1 MHYNNC
7 LNRFVVKSTVV
18 KLLSKHQNNAFRN
31 KNKDCF
37 LFVFKSTAISGNSRK
52 TEERKNQVKT

>member
-1 MHYNNC
+1 M
-7 LNRFVVKSTVV
+7 VKSTVV
-18 KLLSKHQNNAFRN
+18 KLLSKHQINAFRN
-31 KNKDCF
+31 VQEQELF